1 MPRLILIAAQS
12 LDGFIARHGQ
22 PGTDFCSEA
31 DSAFLSSALKD
42 FDSLIFGR
50 KTFDTLRHRILN
62 SKTKRFLR
70 KILTRSPDAYRDL
83 AQADQVEF
91 TDAPP
96 ADILAE
102 LARRGRRRCA
112 LLGGGEAYT
121 RFLEAGLVDELWLTL
136 EPRLFGI
143 GTPLA
148 TRALD
153 LAFALDATSRLT
165 PDTLLLKYLPQR
177 EER

>member
-12 LDGFIARHGQ
+12 LDGYISRHDQ

-31 DSAFLSSALKD
+31 DAAFLASTLKD

-50 KTFDTLRHRILN
+50 KTFDTLRQRILN
-62 SKTKRFLR
+62 ATTRRFLR
-70 KILTRSPDAYRDL
+70 KILTRTPDAYRDL
-83 AQADQVEF
+83 AQRDRVEF
-91 TDAPP
+91 TDAAP
-96 ADILAE
+96 ADILADLE
-102 LARRGRRRCA
+102 SRGRQRCA

-136 EPRLFGI
+136 EPRLFGS

-153 LAFALDATSRLT
+153 LAFTLDSTTPLT
-165 PDTLLLKYLPQR
+165 PDTLLLKYLPR
-177 EER
+177 R